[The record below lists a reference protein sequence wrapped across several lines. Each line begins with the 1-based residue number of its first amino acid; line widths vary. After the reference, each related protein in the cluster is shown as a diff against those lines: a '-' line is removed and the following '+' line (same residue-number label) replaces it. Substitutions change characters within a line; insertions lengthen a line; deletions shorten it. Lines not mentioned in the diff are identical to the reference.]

1 MTAPPSPPAPAESLP
16 LIRASELNQY
26 SFCHRSWWLGTI
38 KQIPANNQAVLA
50 HGIQTHRHHSYQVRA
65 ALRWRQASV
74 FLFAGG
80 VILLAMALLG
90 YFLQFF

>member
-1 MTAPPSPPAPAESLP
+1 MATPAPPPEPAGRLP

-26 SFCHRSWWLGTI
+26 SFCHRSWWLGTV
-38 KQIPANNQAVLA
+38 KQIPANNQTVLA

-90 YFLQFF
+90 YFLQFL